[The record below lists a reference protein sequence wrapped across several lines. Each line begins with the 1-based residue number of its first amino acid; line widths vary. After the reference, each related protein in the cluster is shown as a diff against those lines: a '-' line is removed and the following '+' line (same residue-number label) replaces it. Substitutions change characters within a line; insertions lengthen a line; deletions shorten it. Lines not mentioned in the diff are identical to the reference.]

1 MPEIDFS
8 VEGAEAVPFAAAP
21 LLNFK
26 LRLTNTNKD
35 AGEQIQNV
43 MLRCQINLEVTR
55 RGYSDAEKARLF
67 EIFGEPERWGQ
78 TLKTMLWTHASVV
91 VQPFSETISID
102 LPVPCTF
109 DFNVA
114 ATKFFGGLES
124 GEVPLLLL
132 FSGTMFYHDEHGDLQ
147 IGQISWD
154 KEANF
159 RLPVKVWR
167 EMMEHYYPN
176 SAWLNVRRD
185 VFDRLQNYKMQRGL
199 PTFDQALENLLPG
212 DDIKVEDSEAEMVN
226 QKFQM

>member
-1 MPEIDFS
+1 MPEIDFA

-21 LLNFK
+21 LLNLK
-26 LRLTNTNKD
+26 LRLTNKD
-35 AGEQIQNV
+35 VDEQIQNV

-55 RGYSDAEKARLF
+55 RQYNDREKARMFDL
-67 EIFGEPERWGQ
+67 FGEPERWGQ

-91 VQPFSETISID
+91 VPPFSETTLID

-114 ATKFFGGLES
+114 ATKFFSGLEG

-132 FSGTMFYHDEHGDLQ
+132 FSGTMFYRDEFGDLQ
-147 IGQISWD
+147 VGQISWD

-159 RLPVKVWR
+159 RLPVKVWQ

-176 SAWLNVRRD
+176 SAWLNLRRD
-185 VFDRLQNYKMQRGL
+185 VFEKLQNYKMRGGL
-199 PTFDQALENLLPG
+199 PTFEQALENLLP
-212 DDIKVEDSEAEMVN
+212 DDEIKPEESAPEIAN